1 MLAEFYSRVVI
12 PDSVALELERGKAI
26 GILLPDVHSFSWI
39 EIRTPESMDR
49 VPDVATLGAG
59 EKEVLAL
66 GLQIRDAVVI
76 LDERLGRFYAESLKL
91 QVTGTLGILLRAR
104 REGHITRVEPVLGH
118 LKRLGFRL
126 SAPTRES
133 VLRLAGELDDAV

>member
-1 MLAEFYSRVVI
+1 MGV
-12 PDSVALELERGKAI
+12 
-26 GILLPDVHSFSWI
+26 LLPDIHSISWI
-39 EIRTPESMDR
+39 EIRTPQSMDR
-49 VPDVATLGAG
+49 VPDIAALGAG

-66 GLQIRDAVVI
+66 GLQVRDAVVI
-76 LDERLGRFYAESLKL
+76 LDERLGRFYAASLKL

-104 REGHITRVEPVLGH
+104 REGQITRVEPVLDH

-133 VLRLAGELDDAV
+133 ILRLAGEHDAA